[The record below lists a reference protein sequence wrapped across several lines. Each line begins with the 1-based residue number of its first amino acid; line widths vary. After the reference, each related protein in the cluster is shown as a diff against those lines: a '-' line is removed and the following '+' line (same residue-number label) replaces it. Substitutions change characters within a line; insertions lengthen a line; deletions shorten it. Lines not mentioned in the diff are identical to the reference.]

1 MAPTAR
7 ASARPHHR
15 VVRGDAYLERVTN
28 VISLERSPVLPSPD
42 AVGSRSDLAGECR
55 VRRVTVAVTG
65 APSWSLVGPDRIV
78 VEPVERYLAWLT
90 HIERSPNTVRA
101 YAHDLKLYWS
111 FLAASGLGWEAP
123 TIESLGEFVAWMR
136 RPAQNVVV
144 LVSGDARRSR
154 RTVNRALSA
163 VIGFYEYHER
173 NGQRFA
179 SSVIDYARS
188 GRGSYKPFLDGIAK
202 AAPRGRVG
210 RMREQRSLPR
220 TLTLGEVAA
229 IIGAQHRVRDRFFFA
244 LLALTGM
251 RVGQALGLRHSDLV
265 GHERRIDIVAREDNA
280 NGARAKSEG
289 SIPITGEL
297 VRCYSDYMHEEYGDL
312 DSDYVFVNLWAGRI
326 GQPMNAATVAA
337 LVRRTRARVGFS
349 FTPHMLRH
357 TYVTLA
363 MRGKVPLEVVSR
375 LVTHA
380 SIETTSSTYL
390 HATVEDLREALASAG
405 MMRTL
410 GDLL

>member
-1 MAPTAR
+1 VAPIAR
-7 ASARPHHR
+7 ASARPHR

-28 VISLERSPVLPSPD
+28 VISLERSPVLPSVD
-42 AVGSRSDLAGECR
+42 AVGSRRDPAGEFR
-55 VRRVTVAVTG
+55 VRRVSVAVTG
-65 APSWSLVGPDRIV
+65 ARSWSLVGPDRMV

-111 FLAASGLGWEAP
+111 FLAASGRGWQTP

-136 RPAQNVVV
+136 QPAQNVVV
-144 LVSGDARRSR
+144 LVGGDARRGR

-188 GRGSYKPFLDGIAK
+188 GRGAYKPFLDGIAK
-202 AAPRGRVG
+202 ASPRGRVG

-229 IIGAQHRVRDRFFFA
+229 IIGAQRRVRDRFFFA

-289 SIPITGEL
+289 SIPITG
-297 VRCYSDYMHEEYGDL
+297 
-312 DSDYVFVNLWAGRI
+312 
-326 GQPMNAATVAA
+326 A
-337 LVRRTRARVGFS
+337 LLLGLHARGVRRPGFRLRVREPVGWPRRPADECGDGRRGGASHARARGV
-349 FTPHMLRH
+349 
-357 TYVTLA
+357 
-363 MRGKVPLEVVSR
+363 
-375 LVTHA
+375 
-380 SIETTSSTYL
+380 
-390 HATVEDLREALASAG
+390 
-405 MMRTL
+405 
-410 GDLL
+410 

>member
-1 MAPTAR
+1 
-7 ASARPHHR
+7 
-15 VVRGDAYLERVTN
+15 
-28 VISLERSPVLPSPD
+28 
-42 AVGSRSDLAGECR
+42 
-55 VRRVTVAVTG
+55 
-65 APSWSLVGPDRIV
+65 
-78 VEPVERYLAWLT
+78 
-90 HIERSPNTVRA
+90 
-101 YAHDLKLYWS
+101 
-111 FLAASGLGWEAP
+111 
-123 TIESLGEFVAWMR
+123 
-136 RPAQNVVV
+136 
-144 LVSGDARRSR
+144 
-154 RTVNRALSA
+154 
-163 VIGFYEYHER
+163 FYEYHER
-173 NGQRFA
+173 NGLRFA

-188 GRGSYKPFLDGIAK
+188 GRGSYKPFLDGIATSK
-202 AAPRGRVG
+202 PRGRVG
-210 RMREQRSLPR
+210 RMGEQRSVPR

-229 IIGAQHRVRDRFFFA
+229 IIAAQSRVRDRFFFA

-251 RVGQALGLRHSDLV
+251 RVGQALGLRHSDFV
-265 GHERRIDIVAREDNA
+265 GHERRIDIVARENA

-297 VRCYSDYMHEEYGDL
+297 VRCYSDYMHDEYGDL
-312 DSDYVFVNLWAGRI
+312 DSDYVFVNLWAGRV

-390 HATVEDLREALASAG
+390 HATVDDLRDALQAAG
-405 MMRTL
+405 MMKSL